1 MHPDIDMLMHGVL
14 IVIMIMVILFLNMG
28 EMKKETK
35 EKINKIYSHNV
46 V

>member
-1 MHPDIDMLMHGVL
+1 MQMHGVL
-14 IVIMIMVILFLNMG
+14 IAIMIMVILFLNME
-28 EMKKETK
+28 EMKKEIK